1 MWMFFQVTEASP
13 VRAAVD
19 RRGKR
24 NTHNPNIYSVYI
36 YICIFGELP
45 LYMHC
50 CCLSFVHGRGQSG
63 GTAVLA
69 AARAGVPEPG
79 DRLRFQRAKPTLP
92 LPQRTTCSLEDAWTA
107 ALVSASCL
115 MKKKTKQTKTK
126 KVEMHY
132 ICCTI

>member
-13 VRAAVD
+13 VRAAVE

-24 NTHNPNIYSVYI
+24 NTHPNIYSVYI

-45 LYMHC
+45 LYMQL

-69 AARAGVPEPG
+69 AARAGVPEPE
-79 DRLRFQRAKPTLP
+79 DRLRF
-92 LPQRTTCSLEDAWTA
+92 
-107 ALVSASCL
+107 
-115 MKKKTKQTKTK
+115 
-126 KVEMHY
+126 
-132 ICCTI
+132 